1 MDAPGEDVTMK
12 TSLYSRRTRFL
23 PALMGATALAAGLG
37 GMAAPAFAQAP
48 AAADENSGGLADII
62 VTARKINEKLQ
73 DVPVS
78 VTVFSG
84 EQLQAQGAAR
94 VEDIAHFTPGLT
106 LVGSPANTNAPVFGL
121 RGQAQTDVLATL
133 EPSVGVYVD
142 GLYIARTP
150 GLNGDLLDIA
160 SVQTL
165 KGPQGTLFGKNTS
178 AGAILFET
186 NKPKLNVMSFALN
199 ATYGRFN
206 QIDGSLI
213 VNVPLVEDKLAFR
226 GAIQNRNRDGIYI
239 DRVSGK
245 RYNNIDNLSG
255 RAKLLWEPSSTV
267 SVVASGDWFSYK
279 SNGPYEAI
287 TYISAAPNPF
297 SAATAIQTGNPGV
310 GSAIGATFSCI
321 VGSPAPRPAG
331 TPVGCGIPGLA
342 GNTGLVSAAAFAGL
356 GAFGVTVNPLTG
368 TGAPPTGLG
377 LLSQTLVQSYIDLAK
392 TNPQSVSINADPF
405 TRTNTQTYS
414 LALTADQS
422 FGTFKVIGGYRKVTS
437 LSRVDLDGTPSTL
450 LHTTGRQDLSQWSI
464 EGQLAGKVADDKL
477 NYVVGAT
484 YFTESGID
492 QSTSENALGIGPA
505 LSGGANTDTTG
516 RNYGIID
523 NKSYGIYAQGTYHFT
538 DRLSATG
545 GLRYSSDD
553 KAVETHNGKNFLNTL
568 TPLTVA
574 GGGNEPCALPAPGVF
589 PGTTVASPGTT
600 AANNNCQFNTA
611 AKYSAISYTAGLEYK
626 VTPDVLL
633 YIKSS
638 RGYRS
643 GGLNTRQNT
652 GTLILQSS
660 TIPGTLATTEP
671 FAKEVNDEQE
681 IGLKTEFF
689 DRRLRFNIA
698 GFYNKVTNKQISSLL
713 PVPGKTTLLTILS
726 NGDQRDYGVEV
737 DLALKVSRD
746 FMLEANGSLLNAK
759 MTKFL
764 QPAALGST
772 VINDQTTDNVQYAPK
787 SQFSVAANYAH
798 DFGSLNVRA
807 RVDYAWSASYFYD
820 RTSCGTYKT
829 TPGCATALDPAIKAV
844 LQAPAAGIL
853 GARAG
858 VGFAGGRYNIDIWGR
873 NLTNDRG
880 RQSGLYV
887 PAFGFA
893 GFATLRDPTSYGV
906 TVGAKF

>member
-1 MDAPGEDVTMK
+1 MK
-12 TSLYSRRTRFL
+12 VSIYSIRRGWGQ
-23 PALMGATALAAGLG
+23 ALLGASVIAMSS
-37 GMAAPAFAQAP
+37 MAATPAFAQA
-48 AAADENSGGLADII
+48 ASAADEDNGGLADII
-62 VTARKINEKLQ
+62 VTARKIDEKLQ

-84 EQLQAQGAAR
+84 QQLQSQGAAR
-94 VEDIAHFTPGLT
+94 VEDLAHFTPGLT
-106 LVGSPANTNAPVFGL
+106 LVGSPANTNSPIFAV

-133 EPSVGVYVD
+133 EPSVGVYLD

-186 NKPKLNVMSFALN
+186 NKPKLNETSLALS

-206 QIDGSLI
+206 QIDGSA
-213 VNVPLVEDKLAFR
+213 VFNVPLVTDKLAFR
-226 GAIQNRNRDGIYI
+226 GAIQERHRDGIYH
-239 DRVSGK
+239 DLVNGK
-245 RYNNIDNLSG
+245 SYNNVQNYSG
-255 RAKLLWEPSSTV
+255 RAKLLWEPTPDV
-267 SVVASGDWFSYK
+267 SIVATGDWFSYK
-279 SNGPYEAI
+279 SNGPVENI
-287 TYISAAPNPF
+287 TYISPGPNAA
-297 SAATAIQTGNPGV
+297 SAATAIQSRNPGV
-310 GSAIGATFSCI
+310 GAAIGAAFSCI
-321 VGSPAPRPAG
+321 IGRPAPLG
-331 TPVGCGIPGLA
+331 TTVGCGTPFLA
-342 GNTGLVSAAAFAGL
+342 GNTGFLGNAAIAGL

-368 TGAPPTGLG
+368 VGAPPTGLG
-377 LLSQTLVQSYIDLAK
+377 LLSQPLIQTYIDLANN
-392 TNPQSVSINADPF
+392 NPQSVSLNANPL
-405 TRTNTQTYS
+405 TKTNTQTYS
-414 LALTADQS
+414 LALSADQS

-437 LSRVDLDGTPSTL
+437 LSRVDLDGTPFTL
-450 LHTTGRQDLSQWSI
+450 LHTTGRQSLHQWSI
-464 EGQLAGKVADDKL
+464 EAQLAGKVLNDKL

-484 YFTESGID
+484 YFTEAGTD

-516 RNYGIID
+516 RNFGIID

-553 KAVETHNGKNFLNTL
+553 KAVETHNGKNFLNTM

-589 PGTTVASPGTT
+589 PGTTTASPGTT
-600 AANNNCQFNTA
+600 AATNNCQFNTA
-611 AKYSAISYTAGLEYK
+611 AKFSAISYTAGLEYK
-626 VTPDVLL
+626 VTPDILL
-633 YIKSS
+633 YVKSS

-643 GGLNTRQNT
+643 GGLNIRENT

-689 DRRLRFNIA
+689 DRRVRLNIA

-726 NGDQRDYGVEV
+726 NANQRDYGVEA
-737 DLALKVSRD
+737 DLAFKVSRD
-746 FMLEANGSLLNAK
+746 FTFEANGSWLNAK
-759 MTKFL
+759 LTKFL

-772 VINDQTTDNVQYAPK
+772 VINDQTTDYVQYAPK

-798 DFGSLNVRA
+798 DFGSVSVRA
-807 RVDYAWSASYFYD
+807 RVDYAWSASYFF
-820 RTSCGTYKT
+820 TQASCQTYKT
-829 TPGCATALDPAIKAV
+829 TPGCAVALAPAILAV
-844 LQAPAAGIL
+844 EQAPAAGLL
-853 GARAG
+853 GARFG
-858 VGFAGGRYNIDIWGR
+858 LGFAEGKYNIDFWGR
-873 NLTNDRG
+873 NITNERG

-887 PAFGFA
+887 PSFGFA
-893 GFATLRDPTSYGV
+893 GFATRRDPTSYGV
-906 TVGAKF
+906 TIGAKF